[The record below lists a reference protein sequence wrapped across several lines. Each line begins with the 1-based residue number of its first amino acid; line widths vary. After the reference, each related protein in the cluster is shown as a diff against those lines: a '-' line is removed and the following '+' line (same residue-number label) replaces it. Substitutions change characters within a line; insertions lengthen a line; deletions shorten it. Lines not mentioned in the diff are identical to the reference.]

1 MSSLPAAAVLAFF
14 ALSAAIIWIAGIGLS
29 RSTDALDARFKL
41 GSALGGLVLLAI
53 ATDLPEL
60 AITVAAATSDNL
72 DLAVGNLL
80 GGIALQTVVLAA
92 LDAGSGEGP
101 ITHRVGSLILVLE
114 ASLVIAVT
122 VTAVMT
128 AQLSDSLG
136 IAGISPGSLAIVV
149 FWIAGLWIINRS
161 RRGIPWEV
169 RAPGADPGRNPKA
182 RTAGIGPIPFRDR
195 PNRYVIALFGL
206 AAVATLAA
214 GVLIEQSGSELAD
227 RAGISGAVFGA
238 TILAAF
244 TALPELSTGLAAIK
258 LGDNELAMSDIFGGN
273 AFLPVLFLLADAIA
287 GGPVLASAHD
297 TDIWLSGLA
306 VLLTAVYIVGLIMR
320 PTRSRL
326 RLGPDSIAVIVLYT
340 LGIVGL
346 VAVSN

>member
-1 MSSLPAAAVLAFF
+1 VSSLPAAAVLALF
-14 ALSAAIIWIAGIGLS
+14 ATSAMVIWVAGIGLS

-60 AITVAAATSDNL
+60 AITVAAAIGDNL

-80 GGIALQTVVLAA
+80 GGIAMQTLVLAA

-114 ASLVIAVT
+114 ACMVIAVT
-122 VTAVMT
+122 VAAVMT
-128 AQLSDSLG
+128 SQLSDSLELTG
-136 IAGISPGSLAIVV
+136 VSPGSFAIVLL
-149 FWIAGLWIINRS
+149 WIAGLWTINRA

-169 RAPGADPGRNPKA
+169 HAPGAQPGRNAVA
-182 RTAGIGPIPFRDR
+182 RAEGTGAIPFRGR
-195 PNRYVIALFGL
+195 SSRYVIFLFGV
-206 AAVATLAA
+206 AALATLAA
-214 GVLIEQSGSELAD
+214 GILIEESGSDLAN

-244 TALPELSTGLAAIK
+244 TALPELSTGLAAVK

-273 AFLPVLFLLADAIA
+273 AFLPVLFVLADAIA
-287 GGPVLASAHD
+287 GKPVLVSAHGS
-297 TDIWLSGLA
+297 DIWLSGLA

-326 RLGPDSIAVIVLYT
+326 RLGPDSIAVILLYA
-340 LGIVGL
+340 LGIIGL
-346 VAVSN
+346 VAVNS

>member
-1 MSSLPAAAVLAFF
+1 VSSLPAAAVLALF
-14 ALSAAIIWIAGIGLS
+14 AASAAIIWVAGIGLS
-29 RSTDALDARFKL
+29 KSTDALDTRFKL

-60 AITVAAATSDNL
+60 AITVTAAIGNNL

-80 GGIALQTVVLAA
+80 GGIAIQTVVLVV
-92 LDAGSGEGP
+92 LDAGSGETP

-122 VTAVMT
+122 VVAVMT
-128 AQLSDSLG
+128 SQLSDSLG
-136 IAGISPGSLAIVV
+136 VGGVSPGSLAIVAL
-149 FWIAGLWIINRS
+149 WMGGLLLISRA

-169 RAPGADPGRNPKA
+169 HAPGAQPGRNAMA
-182 RTAGIGPIPFRDR
+182 RTQGAGAIPYPDR
-195 PNRYVIALFGL
+195 STRYVIALFAA
-206 AAVATLAA
+206 AAVGTLAA
-214 GVLIEQSGSELAD
+214 GVLIEGTGSELAS
-227 RAGISGAVFGA
+227 RAGMSGAVFGA

-244 TALPELSTGLAAIK
+244 TALPELSTGLAAVK
-258 LGDNELAMSDIFGGN
+258 LGDTELAMSDIFGGN

-287 GGPVLASAHD
+287 GRPVLASAHGS
-297 TDIWLSGLA
+297 DIWLSGLA

-326 RLGPDSIAVIVLYT
+326 RLGPDSIAVVVLYI
-340 LGIVGL
+340 LGIIGL
-346 VAVSN
+346 IAVNS